1 MQTFAQIQN
10 FYKIIYTAI
19 QNVIKLDETLQSS
32 TKLHKTVQ
40 DSRKKLYTTLQI
52 CTHIYKNLQKKLHK
66 LNSLQNFTKLTKLNK
81 DTAHKTFV
89 FKQNVYKPL
98 HNFTH
103 LFTISQ
109 KYNNFTKL

>member
-40 DSRKKLYTTLQI
+40 DSRKNYTQLYKSVRIFTR
-52 CTHIYKNLQKKLHK
+52 IYKKKLHK